1 MDINKILDEARRLGC
16 SDLHFTAG
24 LPPVVRLHGSIKKLS
39 GYPDCTEPIIVNII
53 NQITSMKH
61 KASIQKGLGHRL
73 LVCIR
78 IRTQTQSK
86 RVQTEGLSRNSNATS
101 A

>member
-53 NQITSMKH
+53 NVFIK
-61 KASIQKGLGHRL
+61 
-73 LVCIR
+73 
-78 IRTQTQSK
+78 
-86 RVQTEGLSRNSNATS
+86 
-101 A
+101 

>member
-61 KASIQKGLGHRL
+61 KASIQKGLDTDFSYVSASG
-73 LVCIR
+73 
-78 IRTQTQSK
+78 TQTQSK

>member
-61 KASIQKGLGHRL
+61 KASIQKGLDTDFSYVSASGH
-73 LVCIR
+73 
-78 IRTQTQSK
+78 
-86 RVQTEGLSRNSNATS
+86 LSLIHI
-101 A
+101 